1 MERLKWLMAL
11 LSLCAVAGCVT
22 TPYGAHVEDLSD
34 TDSQTIVQDV
44 ARQLVQLYPPASTNF
59 NLKYE
64 VRDGFGRGLVE
75 TLRHEGYAIQEHK
88 PSVASASTPNSG
100 TSLAYILDRHHE
112 LFRISIMADDQRLS
126 RAYLRKDNVIHP
138 AGHWVRQQ

>member
-1 MERLKWLMAL
+1 MGRLKWLMVF
-11 LSLCAVAGCVT
+11 LSLCAVAGCTT
-22 TPYGAHVEDLSD
+22 TPYGIHVEDLTD
-34 TDSQTIVQDV
+34 TDSQTIVRDV
-44 ARQLVQLYPPASTNF
+44 AHQLIQLYPPASTNF
-59 NLKYE
+59 SLRYE
-64 VRDGFGRGLVE
+64 VREAFGRKLVE

-88 PSVASASTPNSG
+88 PSIVSASIPSSV

-112 LFRISIMADDQRLS
+112 LYRISIIADDQRLS